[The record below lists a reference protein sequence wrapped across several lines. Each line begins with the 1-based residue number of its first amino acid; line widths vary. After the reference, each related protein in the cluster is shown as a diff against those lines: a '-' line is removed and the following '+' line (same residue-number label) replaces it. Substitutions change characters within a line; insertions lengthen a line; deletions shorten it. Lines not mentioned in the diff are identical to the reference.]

1 MALQRQVHT
10 INGQKIKPEIM
21 CARGGLTPFFFWTMS
36 SFLEGPKAALV
47 ASKDFDNGHY
57 KSVPQHGIRAF
68 GRVYSAWAYG
78 QTVISSSPRLTSVF
92 FLKLFFF
99 CYSGSGNISTFTMD
113 GKSFFFGVYF
123 RFVLT

>member
-1 MALQRQVHT
+1 MWLCKDKSTQSMVGTNNNQ
-10 INGQKIKPEIM
+10 PEK
-21 CARGGLTPFFFWTMS
+21 CARNHGLTPVLS

-57 KSVPQHGIRAF
+57 KTTPQHGIRAF

-78 QTVISSSPRLTSVF
+78 QTVISSSRLFRYFVF
-92 FLKLFFF
+92 NLIYF

-113 GKSFFFGVYF
+113 GKSETFFWVILDSF
-123 RFVLT
+123 

>member
-1 MALQRQVHT
+1 MY
-10 INGQKIKPEIM
+10 KKP
-21 CARGGLTPFFFWTMS
+21 RLTPIFLS

-57 KSVPQHGIRAF
+57 KIAPEHGIRAF

-78 QTVISSSPRLTSVF
+78 QTVISSPRLIQYVDF
-92 FLKLFFF
+92 KLIYF

-113 GKSFFFGVYF
+113 GKSEISFFLFFFYIF
-123 RFVLT
+123 STHSKI